1 MYQKVEN
8 RALFKK
14 SSAARDKLMELGG
27 VSPQA
32 GGLQSMAPPP
42 PMPQKPMGIMAS
54 SPDLMQAAMRKAP
67 VLPKQQGMAPPAPMP
82 QAPPAPLP
90 ASQPMPNIA
99 GIAPVPTNPA
109 PRPPLKPGVKKF
121 SEGKDVSVMDY
132 DSTSMSGLPMRNIA
146 QSAAKTGQSFAK
158 AFGFGQ
164 KAITSENP
172 EDLGVP
178 QENAQEVRATLKK
191 IEENPEAMGEEVVNS
206 TLTSEE
212 KTKDLKTNLKK
223 VAEKSGISDVPASAT
238 VDQLNTAIAGAKL
251 GAAIAGNYVNPNT
264 GEQLRP
270 TAGARIGQAVAEGL
284 AVKRDTAEKRET
296 AEQAMKL
303 QRLKNAGKST
313 KAAKLPHNFETLV
326 DIFAKRVENGQAIDA
341 TAKEFDDY
349 FGDKTGTNIMNYLR
363 GGPPTSGPPTSGTP
377 ATGDD
382 ETSEV
387 EKTPEQ
393 VLDDARKA
401 LADGANPEKV
411 ADRLTKMGID
421 PGSL

>member
-32 GGLQSMAPPP
+32 GGLQSMAPRP
-42 PMPQKPMGIMAS
+42 PMPQEPMGIMAS

-67 VLPKQQGMAPPAPMP
+67 ILPKQQGMAPPAPMP

-121 SEGKDVSVMDY
+121 AEGKDVSVMDY
-132 DSTSMSGLPMRNIA
+132 GNSPMIGTPMR
-146 QSAAKTGQSFAK
+146 FAGL
-158 AFGFGQ
+158 AEFAQ
-164 KAITSENP
+164 KAMTSKKP
-172 EDLGVP
+172 EELGIQVT
-178 QENAQEVRATLKK
+178 EEMNVRKK
-191 IEENPEAMGEEVVNS
+191 KMEDDPEAAGEDFVNED
-206 TLTSEE
+206 LTSEE

-223 VAEKSGISDVPASAT
+223 VAKKSGILDVPESAT
-238 VDQLNTAIAGAKL
+238 VDQLNKAIAGAKL

-270 TAGARIGQAVAEGL
+270 TAGARIGQAVSEGL
-284 AVKRDTAEKRET
+284 AVKRDTAEKREA

-303 QRLKNAGKST
+303 QRLVNAGKST
-313 KAAKLPHNFETLV
+313 KAAKLPKNFETLLE
-326 DIFAKRVENGQAIDA
+326 IFAKKAETQDIDK
-341 TAKEFDDY
+341 TAKQIDDQ
-349 FGDKTGTNIMNYLR
+349 FGDNTGTMLMDYLR
-363 GGPPTSGPPTSGTP
+363 GGPPTSGTPPPGTP
-377 ATGDD
+377 PPGDG
-382 ETSEV
+382 ETSKV
-387 EKTPEQ
+387 DKTPEQ
-393 VLDDARKA
+393 LLDEARYVLSRG
-401 LADGANPEKV
+401 ADPKKV
-411 ADRLTKMGID
+411 ADRLIELGLD

>member
-42 PMPQKPMGIMAS
+42 PMPQGPSGIMAS

-82 QAPPAPLP
+82 QAPPTPLP

-109 PRPPLKPGVKKF
+109 PRPPLKPGIKKF
-121 SEGKDVSVMDY
+121 SEGKDVSVMDMGHSPY
-132 DSTSMSGLPMRNIA
+132 HGQFMRFPGLF
-146 QSAAKTGQSFAK
+146 K
-158 AFGFGQ
+158 FGQ
-164 KAITSENP
+164 KAITSEKP
-172 EDLGVP
+172 EELGIQVTKEMTDRKKKM
-178 QENAQEVRATLKK
+178 QEDPDAA
-191 IEENPEAMGEEVVNS
+191 GEDFVNED
-206 TLTSEE
+206 LTSEE

-223 VAEKSGISDVPASAT
+223 VATKSGITDVPENAT
-238 VDQLNTAIAGAKL
+238 IDQLNTAIAGAKL
-251 GAAIAGNYVNPNT
+251 AAAISGNYVNPNT
-264 GEQLRP
+264 GEAIRP

-296 AEQAMKL
+296 AQQAMEL

-313 KAAKLPHNFETLV
+313 TAAKLPKNFETLL
-326 DIFAKRVENGQAIDA
+326 DIFAKKSETQAINE
-341 TAKEFDDY
+341 TAKEFNEY
-349 FGDKTGTNIMNYLR
+349 FGDDTGTKLMNYLR
-363 GGPPTSGPPTSGTP
+363 GGQPTSGTP
-377 ATGDD
+377 APAPAPA
-382 ETSEV
+382 EV
-387 EKTPEQ
+387 NLENQRLMIEYALKKEPENREAILEEAQ
-393 VLDDARKA
+393 KNGVDIKGL
-401 LADGANPEKV
+401 
-411 ADRLTKMGID
+411 
-421 PGSL
+421 

>member
-67 VLPKQQGMAPPAPMP
+67 VLPTQQGMAPPAPMP

-121 SEGKDVSVMDY
+121 ADGKEVRTMSDVMVP
-132 DSTSMSGLPMRNIA
+132 GLA
-146 QSAAKTGQSFAK
+146 T
-158 AFGFGQ
+158 AFQTAFEFGQ

-191 IEENPEAMGEEVVNS
+191 IEEDPKAMGEEVVNS

-223 VAEKSGISDVPASAT
+223 VAEKSGISDVPVSAT

-270 TAGARIGQAVAEGL
+270 TAGARIGQAVSEGL

-313 KAAKLPHNFETLV
+313 KDAKLPQNFETLV
-326 DIFAKRVENGQAIDA
+326 DIFAKRAETQAIDK

-349 FGDKTGTNIMNYLR
+349 FKDNTGTKIMNYLR
-363 GGPPTSGPPTSGTP
+363 GGPPTSGTPAPGTP
-377 ATGDD
+377 APGDG

-387 EKTPEQ
+387 AKTPEQ
-393 VLDDARKA
+393 ILDDAREVLAGGADPKA
-401 LADGANPEKV
+401 V
-411 ADRLTKMGID
+411 ADRLIEMGID

>member
-121 SEGKDVSVMDY
+121 AEGKDVSVMDY
-132 DSTSMSGLPMRNIA
+132 DYTSMSGLPVRG
-146 QSAAKTGQSFAK
+146 AATMGQSFAK
-158 AFGFGQ
+158 ALGFGQ
-164 KAITSENP
+164 KAISSEKP
-172 EDLGVP
+172 EDLGIQVTN
-178 QENAQEVRATLKK
+178 EMEVRKK
-191 IEENPEAMGEEVVNS
+191 KMEDDPEAAGEDFVNED
-206 TLTSEE
+206 LTSEE

-223 VAEKSGISDVPASAT
+223 VAKKSGILDVPASAT

-313 KAAKLPHNFETLV
+313 KAAKLPQNFETLV
-326 DIFAKRVENGQAIDA
+326 DIFAKKAETQAIDK
-341 TAKEFDDY
+341 TAQEFNEY
-349 FGDKTGTNIMNYLR
+349 FGDDTGTRIQDYLR
-363 GGPPTSGPPTSGTP
+363 GGPPTSGTP
-377 ATGDD
+377 APSDG
-382 ETSEV
+382 ETPEV
-387 EKTPEQ
+387 TKTPEEL
-393 VLDDARKA
+393 LDDARKGIA
-401 LADGANPEKV
+401 QG
-411 ADRLTKMGID
+411 ADRDAVVKRLKEYGID
-421 PGSL
+421 PGDL